1 MNNKVVKKEYFITG
15 IGTDVGKTIVA
26 AVLTEA
32 LEADY
37 WKPVQAGNVESSDP
51 MIISNLISNK
61 VTEIH
66 RPYYSFEIPASPHFA
81 AEKEGR
87 SIEIKYIKKPV
98 TKNHLVVEG
107 AGGLL
112 VPLNKKELVID
123 LIVYLQMPV
132 ILVVKNYLGAINH
145 TLLSVEALVKRS
157 IPIAGIIFNGGNRN
171 ENIPMIESY
180 TGLKTLGHIPDLEML
195 NKQSISKEAVK
206 FNALK

>member
-1 MNNKVVKKEYFITG
+1 MVQKEYFITG

-37 WKPVQAGNVESSDP
+37 WKPIQAGNVESSDP
-51 MIISNLISNK
+51 MIVSNLVSNK
-61 VTEIH
+61 ITEIH
-66 RPYYSFEIPASPHFA
+66 RPVYSFEIPASPHFA

-87 SIEIKYIKKPV
+87 NIDLKSIKKPV

-112 VPLNKKELVID
+112 VPLNKKDLVID
-123 LIVYLQMPV
+123 LIIQLQMPV

-145 TLLSVEALVKRS
+145 TLLSCEALAKRS
-157 IPIAGIIFNGGNRN
+157 VPVAGIIFNGGNRN

-180 TGLKTLGHIPDLEML
+180 TGLKTLGQVPDMEVL
-195 NKQSISKEAVK
+195 NKESISREAVK
-206 FNALK
+206 FAALK